1 MKGIKDKIVIVTGG
15 NKGIGKAIVKNF
27 LEEGAGAVIAV
38 GGHDTAATEA
48 TIKEFSPLG
57 KIEGL
62 TVDVTVDEE
71 VEKMM
76 AYVAEKYGRIDILV
90 NNAGICPRD
99 WATDFDLDVWNKCL
113 DLNMR
118 SYFVCSRTA
127 ARYMKEQGG
136 GSIVCISSA
145 ASTEFMTKRS
155 AYSVSK
161 AAVNGMVGT
170 LSVEWGRFGIRVN
183 AVAPGSVLT
192 DLVQKGIDDGV
203 IDMSKNMS
211 LFPIKR
217 LIEPEEIA
225 HPVVFLASD
234 EAVAITGQVLF
245 ADMGWS
251 KVAMPEVSDLK

>member
-15 NKGIGKAIVKNF
+15 SKGIGKAIVKNF

-38 GGHDTAATEA
+38 GGHDAAATEA
-48 TIKEFSPLG
+48 TVKEFASLG
-57 KIEGL
+57 TIEGF

-71 VEKMM
+71 VDKLMD
-76 AYVAEKYGRIDILV
+76 YVAEKYGRIDILV
-90 NNAGICPRD
+90 NNAGVCPRD

-113 DLNMR
+113 DLNVR
-118 SYFVCSRTA
+118 SYFTCSRAA
-127 ARYMKEQGG
+127 ARYMKKQSG

-161 AAVNGMVGT
+161 AAVNGLVGT

-192 DLVQKGIDDGV
+192 DLVQQGIDTGV
-203 IDMSKNMS
+203 IDLSKNMS

-217 LIEPEEIA
+217 LIDPSEIA
-225 HPVVFLASD
+225 HPVVFLASE
-234 EAVAITGQVLF
+234 EAAAITGQVLF

-251 KVAMPEVSDLK
+251 KAAMPEAKELE